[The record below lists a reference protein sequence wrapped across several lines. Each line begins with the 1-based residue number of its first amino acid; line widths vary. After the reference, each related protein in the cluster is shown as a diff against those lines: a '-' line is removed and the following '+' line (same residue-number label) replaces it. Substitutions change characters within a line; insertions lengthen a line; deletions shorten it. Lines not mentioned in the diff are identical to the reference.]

1 MEIELAGRREPH
13 QQVIAANTG
22 SVRVYSS
29 TSACREPPCPR
40 DVGGIRVVGTTGSD
54 SLPAVPSPGVP
65 VATHVKVVK
74 RGQHM

>member
-1 MEIELAGRREPH
+1 METELRPH
-13 QQVIAANTG
+13 LAASTG

-40 DVGGIRVVGTTGSD
+40 DVGGIRVVGIAGSD
-54 SLPAVPSPGVP
+54 SLPAVPSPGVL

-74 RGQHM
+74 KGQHM